1 MEHYA
6 TSSMIFLSKTGNFA
20 TCRNIVYILPHL
32 CHYGTAVAKVYQVVE
47 EALMIV

>member
-6 TSSMIFLSKTGNFA
+6 TSSMIFFRKRSNFA
-20 TCRNIVYILPHL
+20 TCRRYRLYFTS

-47 EALMIV
+47 EALEIV